1 MRGIKKAL
9 GGALLAS
16 GLASFMMLLPSHAHA
31 LGWKAQDMIAQTSG
45 VTELDAKPITQADV
59 AGWVSTMTVW
69 LLGLAIVFFV
79 LKVVLTAID
88 RMLFQNKMDD
98 GGKGGGGRGTGSA
111 EETVLNRIPFIGAY
125 PQDVP
130 WKKIWIHFGKNVA
143 IVAGAWILVN
153 LVVNIVLW
161 IFGSVT
167 GQS

>member
-59 AGWVSTMTVW
+59 AGWVNTMTVW
-69 LLGLAIVFFV
+69 ILGLAIVFFV

-88 RMLFQNKMDD
+88 RMLFQNKMDG

-130 WKKIWIHFGKNVA
+130 WKEIWIHFGKNVA

>member
-59 AGWVSTMTVW
+59 AGWVTTIIVW
-69 LLGLAIVFFV
+69 ILGLAIVFFV
-79 LKVVLTAID
+79 LKVGLTAID
-88 RMLFQNKMDD
+88 RMLFQNKMEG
-98 GGKGGGGRGTGSA
+98 GGKGGSRGTGSA
-111 EETVLNRIPFIGAY
+111 DETVLNRIPFIGAY

-130 WKKIWIHFGKNVA
+130 WKEIWIHFGKNVG
-143 IVAGAWILVN
+143 IVAGAWVLVN

>member
-59 AGWVSTMTVW
+59 AGWVNTMAVW
-69 LLGLAIVFFV
+69 ILGLAIVFFV
-79 LKVVLTAID
+79 LKAVLTAID
-88 RMLFQNKMDD
+88 RMLFQNKIDG

-130 WKKIWIHFGKNVA
+130 WKEIWIHFGKNVA